1 MCPVNTVASSA
12 GISPGRSGGRKTHSW
27 AKNSNALIS
36 ISVYWYR
43 LIGTK
48 IGISVR
54 VILLLILPII
64 QTVIKY

>member
-1 MCPVNTVASSA
+1 
-12 GISPGRSGGRKTHSW
+12 
-27 AKNSNALIS
+27 
-36 ISVYWYR
+36 VYWYR